1 VAGVLVLLGALGA
14 YLGLPH
20 HLAELELMTLYPR
33 FAVLV
38 LVLAPLALPRRLS
51 RLAPP
56 LLGALG
62 GPALALAGWYG
73 VQLIRHYRDF
83 SREISDFTSVMDRTP
98 PAGRAL
104 GLVYDRSSRVMRVE
118 SALVSLPA
126 YYPVL
131 RAAPTSATPVF
142 YCGMR
147 HMPCRVREG
156 AVAPPAPNPWAPTQ
170 LDPPKAV
177 QAFDYIFARA
187 APPPGVLFGKLAGRV
202 EPLARAGSWIVY
214 RVKP

>member
-1 VAGVLVLLGALGA
+1 
-14 YLGLPH
+14 
-20 HLAELELMTLYPR
+20 
-33 FAVLV
+33 
-38 LVLAPLALPRRLS
+38 VLAPLALPRRLS
-51 RLAPP
+51 RLAPAV
-56 LLGALG
+56 LGALG

-73 VQLIRHYRDF
+73 VQLIRHYQDF
-83 SREISDFTSVMDRTP
+83 SKEVSDFTSVMDRTL

-118 SALVSLPA
+118 SVLVSLPA

-131 RAAPTSATPVF
+131 RPAPTSATPVF

-177 QAFDYIFARA
+177 QAFDYFFARA

-202 EPLARAGSWIVY
+202 EPLAKAGSWIVY